1 MEDVEKLAFGKNPS
15 QNEEDIEKEKEELA
29 RKKESRKDSIQEM
42 IENDHP
48 LVQEIK
54 DPHWIQN
61 AVEKF
66 GNMGSLKKNI
76 GLACE
81 KTAEKTGFEP
91 KLVMEIHEEL
101 QKIREKER
109 EDLEKEI
116 LEKRRRGM

>member
-1 MEDVEKLAFGKNPS
+1 MDIFKRKERAEEMAFVVEKT
-15 QNEEDIEKEKEELA
+15 EEETAKMENREKT
-29 RKKESRKDSIQEM
+29 IQEM

-66 GNMGSLKKNI
+66 GNMGSLKKNTQ
-76 GLACE
+76 LACE